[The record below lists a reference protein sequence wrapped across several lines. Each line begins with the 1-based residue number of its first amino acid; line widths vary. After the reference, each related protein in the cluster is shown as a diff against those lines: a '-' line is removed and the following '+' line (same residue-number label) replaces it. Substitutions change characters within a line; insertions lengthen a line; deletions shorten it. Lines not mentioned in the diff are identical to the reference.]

1 MAAITGNTIRKG
13 FRVEDAQLDG
23 LLEELVRRVNSGEVA
38 AQTIISR
45 VSAVEAAPATS
56 GIEDAPED
64 GTIYGR
70 QDGAWVEVEGGTV
83 DETDL
88 AHLSTANRYLA
99 SQTVAPKAITS
110 SAGVVTWNLDTA
122 QNAQLTTTESI
133 TGWTVTTGGSGRF
146 LSLRLSVGGEHTITW
161 PEGTFYNMTTFQMPA
176 SGKVSVLSFRLR
188 SDLGLEFLGQSPA
201 FDEWELAEKIEV
213 SLGLLAATGTGKM
226 TRKATATAT
235 LPALAASGT
244 IASTRKATMTIPLG
258 LLSAGGTVNVSAPGT
273 FAASIQKV
281 AASGTA
287 KMTRK
292 GTATAAL
299 GVFSASGAGKTTRK
313 ATATATLPA
322 LAASGTMSLTPAPRL
337 LLESGDYFLLESGDK
352 LIL

>member
-1 MAAITGNTIRKG
+1 MIAKG
-13 FRVEDAQLDG
+13 FIVNDKLDLRLLDRWVQEVTDAMN
-23 LLEELVRRVNSGEVA
+23 R
-38 AQTIISR
+38 AQ
-45 VSAVEAAPATS
+45 SAVTV
-56 GIEDAPED
+56 I
-64 GTIYGR
+64 
-70 QDGAWVEVEGGTV
+70 QEGGGTGGGASSWS
-83 DETDL
+83 EL
-88 AHLSTANRYLA
+88 AGKPSVFSPEPHASTHESGGSDPLGLDDFARLSVANRYLA

-110 SAGVVTWNLDTA
+110 SAGVVTWNLNTA

-273 FAASIQKV
+273 VAASIQKV
-281 AASGTA
+281 AASGTGA
-287 KMTRK
+287 LTRK